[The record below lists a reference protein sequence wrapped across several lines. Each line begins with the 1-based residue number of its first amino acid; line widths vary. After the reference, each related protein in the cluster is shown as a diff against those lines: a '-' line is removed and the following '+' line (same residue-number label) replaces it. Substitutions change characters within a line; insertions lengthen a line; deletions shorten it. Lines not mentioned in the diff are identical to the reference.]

1 MPPQTR
7 KIVGWS
13 LVGLLALFI
22 LINFRTVEIN
32 FFFLVRVQLPLALI
46 LFLSAAMGAG
56 AVLAL
61 NYIKDLRKDK
71 VPPTS

>member
-1 MPPQTR
+1 MPPQVR

-13 LVGLLALFI
+13 LVGLLVLFI

-46 LFLSAAMGAG
+46 LFLSAAAGAG

-61 NYIKDLRKDK
+61 KYIKDLRKDK
-71 VPPTS
+71 TPPTS

>member
-46 LFLSAAMGAG
+46 LFLSAAAGAG

-61 NYIKDLRKDK
+61 KYIKDLRKDK
-71 VPPTS
+71 TPPTS

>member
-1 MPPQTR
+1 MPANIR

-22 LINFRTVEIN
+22 LINFSMVEIN
-32 FFFLVRVQLPLALI
+32 FFFLIRVRLPLALI

-71 VPPTS
+71 PPPQS

>member
-1 MPPQTR
+1 MPLQAR
-7 KIVGWS
+7 KIIGWS

-22 LINFRTVEIN
+22 LINFRVVEIN
-32 FFFLVRVQLPLALI
+32 FFFLIRVQLPLALI

-61 NYIKDLRKDK
+61 KYIKDLRKDK
-71 VPPTS
+71 PPPTS